1 MLIPPA
7 YAARFNAEAALDFR
21 LMVALAEAGRA
32 FAADAKLE
40 LGVLIRKYRD
50 HSQKLEQ
57 LRQILRQIY
66 RVG

>member
-1 MLIPPA
+1 
-7 YAARFNAEAALDFR
+7 
-21 LMVALAEAGRA
+21 MVALAEAGRA